1 MKSETLDTLGATG
14 TKTIVTGVSMTAME
28 QQRDDGLIEGLAPA
42 LTPVAIDI

>member
-1 MKSETLDTLGATG
+1 MKAETLDTLSATG

-28 QQRDDGLIEGLAPA
+28 QQRDDGLAPA